1 MEKDEILLYVII
13 AGIIAAV
20 IGAGIGY
27 LLRRRIAEA
36 RIGSAEEKAAQL
48 VASAEKERENALR
61 EAETLKK
68 ETIVQT
74 REELHKLRVEQEHK
88 GRRDELQRYEQRLVQ
103 KESNLDA
110 RSSNLEQRESVLAK
124 KETQLKAQKE
134 KVDNLCV
141 MQQTKLEEISHL
153 TRDQAKEMILAR
165 VNDELAHE
173 KAVRIRAAEEEIKL
187 LLFKETLLIQFLKQR
202 FR

>member
-74 REELHKLRVEQEHK
+74 REELHKLREEVEQEHR
-88 GRRDELQRYEQRLVQ
+88 GAAMNCSVMSSVWFRRKVIWTQEAVIWNSGKVCWQRR
-103 KESNLDA
+103 KPS
-110 RSSNLEQRESVLAK
+110 
-124 KETQLKAQKE
+124 
-134 KVDNLCV
+134 
-141 MQQTKLEEISHL
+141 
-153 TRDQAKEMILAR
+153 
-165 VNDELAHE
+165 
-173 KAVRIRAAEEEIKL
+173 
-187 LLFKETLLIQFLKQR
+187 
-202 FR
+202 

>member
-74 REELHKLRVEQEHK
+74 REELHKLREEVEQEHK

-165 VNDELAHE
+165 VNDM
-173 KAVRIRAAEEEIKL
+173 KRRSVSGRQK
-187 LLFKETLLIQFLKQR
+187 KKSS
-202 FR
+202 

>member
-27 LLRRRIAEA
+27 LFRRRIAEA

-68 ETIVQT
+68 
-74 REELHKLRVEQEHK
+74 
-88 GRRDELQRYEQRLVQ
+88 RRLYKPE
-103 KESNLDA
+103 KNFI
-110 RSSNLEQRESVLAK
+110 NSVK
-124 KETQLKAQKE
+124 
-134 KVDNLCV
+134 
-141 MQQTKLEEISHL
+141 
-153 TRDQAKEMILAR
+153 R
-165 VNDELAHE
+165 
-173 KAVRIRAAEEEIKL
+173 
-187 LLFKETLLIQFLKQR
+187 
-202 FR
+202 

>member
-1 MEKDEILLYVII
+1 MTINCKDSKIELVNRKIVLFSVYFQLKLKYIKKRGEKLEKDEILLYVII

-68 ETIVQT
+68 
-74 REELHKLRVEQEHK
+74 K
-88 GRRDELQRYEQRLVQ
+88 RLY
-103 KESNLDA
+103 KPEKNFI
-110 RSSNLEQRESVLAK
+110 NSVK
-124 KETQLKAQKE
+124 
-134 KVDNLCV
+134 
-141 MQQTKLEEISHL
+141 
-153 TRDQAKEMILAR
+153 R
-165 VNDELAHE
+165 
-173 KAVRIRAAEEEIKL
+173 
-187 LLFKETLLIQFLKQR
+187 
-202 FR
+202 

>member
-13 AGIIAAV
+13 AGVIAAV

-68 ETIVQT
+68 ETSIRGAAMNCSVMSSVWFKRKVIWT
-74 REELHKLRVEQEHK
+74 QEAVIWNSGK
-88 GRRDELQRYEQRLVQ
+88 VCWQ
-103 KESNLDA
+103 KRKPS
-110 RSSNLEQRESVLAK
+110 
-124 KETQLKAQKE
+124 
-134 KVDNLCV
+134 
-141 MQQTKLEEISHL
+141 
-153 TRDQAKEMILAR
+153 
-165 VNDELAHE
+165 
-173 KAVRIRAAEEEIKL
+173 
-187 LLFKETLLIQFLKQR
+187 
-202 FR
+202 